1 MDSIVSNLMKQ
12 ITTGNNLSTI
22 AKSVGGDEKGVQSAL
37 GTALPLLMGSM
48 ANSASKPE
56 GANMLTNMLTQA
68 GAKNPMDNLGSFLGN
83 PEAAGGSGMV
93 NMLLG
98 NQTSAIQ
105 NSISQKSGLTSS
117 AVGKLLA
124 LVAPMLMGS
133 VGKMFTEQKMDVKG
147 LSSLLGEQSKME
159 MQASPDVANL
169 AKQFLGGTTEKSS
182 EIIGKTT
189 EKSSGILDKLKKLFS
204 G

>member
-1 MDSIVSNLMKQ
+1 MDSIVSNLIKQ

-37 GTALPLLMGSM
+37 STALPLLMGSM

-83 PEAAGGSGMV
+83 PEASGGSGMV

-124 LVAPMLMGS
+124 IVAPMLMGS
-133 VGKMFTEQKMDVKG
+133 VGKMFTEQKMDLKS

-159 MQASPDVANL
+159 MQSSPEAANI
-169 AKQFLGGTTEKSS
+169 AKQFLG
-182 EIIGKTT
+182 TT
-189 EKSSGILDKLKKLFS
+189 EKSSGIIDKLKKLFGS
-204 G
+204 